1 MKQLATDYELGKWNP
16 LSEVGGKVGVDT
28 LEVEDTRDNGI
39 HAITSSKEMNSQQ
52 RHVKKPSTK
61 KGKDL

>member
-1 MKQLATDYELGKWNP
+1 MKQLAIEYELGNWNP
-16 LSEVGGKVGVDT
+16 LSEVGGKP
-28 LEVEDTRDNGI
+28 EAEDTRDNGI

-52 RHVKKPSTK
+52 KHVKKPSTK